1 MLTKANTVTLQPYTF
16 LDNRSPNVFFLQSVE
31 EWRQSFKTV
40 LGLQKEQNG
49 VLSSYMMQMLP
60 YNMHQAAVQYERK

>member
-1 MLTKANTVTLQPYTF
+1 MY
-16 LDNRSPNVFFLQSVE
+16 FFLQSVE